1 MKAHNEAALLQGAAE
16 ALRAHGLIVSLPR
29 DGEFIPGSQ
38 RQTEW
43 LRVSRDRSR
52 FEYSPQ
58 VKHKLSAQGVRA
70 VVMQLQHPMDVGV
83 PAPLL
88 ITTQVTRPVAEQLRA
103 LDQQFVD
110 AAGNAYLEG
119 RGLFIYVTGRKLCDK
134 EIALR
139 ARKDFS
145 ATRLKVLFALIC
157 DPELSDAPYGEI
169 AAAADVAVTAM
180 PTVVAEMCEQA
191 CLTIVDKQKRLN
203 RSKQLL
209 DAWAHD
215 YALGLR
221 GKTLTARYRSEQ
233 FDEWRSWPV
242 SNGRLFWGGEP
253 AAALLCGDLIPNVLT
268 LYGGKL
274 PTRLITH
281 GSLTLADPVAYEKLV
296 EIRKPFW
303 GDSLRIVGRSDT
315 VPAALV
321 YADLLATGNARCFEA
336 AQRVYDFRLA
346 RLFPAG

>member
-1 MKAHNEAALLQGAAE
+1 MKAHDEAALLHGAAQ
-16 ALRAHGLIVSLPR
+16 ALRAHGLIVTLPR
-29 DGEFIPGSQ
+29 QDETVSGSP
-38 RQTEW
+38 RQTGW

-52 FEYSPQ
+52 FEYFPQ
-58 VKHKLSAQGVRA
+58 VKHKLSVGGVQA
-70 VVMQLQHPMDVGV
+70 VVMQLRHPMDVGV

-88 ITTQVTRPVAEQLRA
+88 VTTQVTKPVAEQLRA

-134 EIALR
+134 EVALR

-157 DPELSDAPYGEI
+157 DPDLSDAPYDEI

-180 PTVVAEMCEQA
+180 PTVVADMRQHA
-191 CLTIVDKQKRLN
+191 CLTIIDRRQRLN

-209 DAWAHD
+209 DTWAHD

-221 GKTLTARYRSEQ
+221 GRTLTARYRSEQ
-233 FDEWRSWPV
+233 FDEWRSWPL
-242 SNGRLFWGGEP
+242 SNGRLLWGGEP
-253 AAALLCGDLIPNVLT
+253 AAALLCGDLIPSVLT
-268 LYGGKL
+268 LYGPKL
-274 PTRLITH
+274 PARLITQ
-281 GSLTLADPVAYEKLV
+281 GSLMPADPVAYEKLIEV
-296 EIRKPFW
+296 RKPFW
-303 GDSLRIVGRSDT
+303 GESLRILGTPDT

-321 YADLLATGNARCFEA
+321 YADLLATGNARCCEA